1 MRTAV
6 STIIII
12 AAAFLGFFLGTG
24 MNEAMAGA
32 ILFATIVGFA
42 CTIAAIE
49 SKKTGTFIKLLF
61 LIKRSRISE
70 I

>member
-49 SKKTGTFIKLLF
+49 SKKTGN
-61 LIKRSRISE
+61 
-70 I
+70 